1 VLSRLVDAI
10 VIGVGLGS
18 VYALVAFGYNL
29 ILGTM
34 GILNLAQGQILGLG
48 IMLSYALRVT
58 LGWNPFLTLAV
69 VLLVGALVGVA
80 EESATVRFLRGRA
93 REDGWLV
100 TTLGAALVIQGA
112 LLLIW
117 GGAQRTYPPLIEGT
131 GPHLGDVPVR
141 PQVMVALGAAVL
153 LTLALAVVNRFTRAG
168 AALAAIAEDRE
179 AAALRGIDVR
189 RAAWTTFA
197 AGAGISAG
205 AGWVI
210 APITF
215 ATTSLGFTLGL
226 QGFVAMIIGGQGRA
240 AAALVG
246 GLLLGIGESMGT
258 HFGPGGLADVYG
270 FVVLV
275 AVVAVRPA
283 GIFPRPQVRG
293 A

>member
-1 VLSRLVDAI
+1 MLSRLVDAI
-10 VIGVGLGS
+10 VVGVGLGS

-48 IMLSYALRVT
+48 IMLSYTLRVT

-69 VLLVGALVGVA
+69 VVLAGALVGVA
-80 EESATVRFLRGRA
+80 EETATIRFLRGRA

-112 LLLIW
+112 LLLAW
-117 GGAQRTYPPLIEGT
+117 GGAQRNYPPLIEGT

-141 PQVMVALGAAVL
+141 PQVIVAFAAALL
-153 LTLALAVVNRFTRAG
+153 LTLALAFVNRFTRAG

-179 AAALRGIDVR
+179 VAALRGIDVR

-197 AGAGISAG
+197 TGAAISAA

-246 GLLLGIGESMGT
+246 GLLLGIGESLGT
-258 HFGPGGLADVYG
+258 HFGPGGLADLYG
-270 FVVLV
+270 FAVLV

-283 GIFPRPQVRG
+283 GIFPRPQVR
-293 A
+293 AA